1 MAVRTVLPFH
11 VTSRGRPT
19 FTESNRG
26 IRTSPKS
33 RVWLEFSPISV
44 DWASF
49 CMANFNLA
57 ASIGFS
63 ELNRPRRDRQL
74 AQSRLVRMALN
85 TEEEL
90 A

>member
-1 MAVRTVLPFH
+1 
-11 VTSRGRPT
+11 
-19 FTESNRG
+19 
-26 IRTSPKS
+26 
-33 RVWLEFSPISV
+33 
-44 DWASF
+44 
-49 CMANFNLA
+49 MANFNLA

-74 AQSRLVRMALN
+74 AQSKLVRMALN